1 MPANITF
8 LTRTALFLALTLA
21 LQGFR
26 FPPFLT
32 GPSVNFLLALATIW
46 VGMASGVIIGLL
58 TPWTALLMGILP
70 APLTPAI
77 PFIMVGNALFTFFIG
92 FLYRYIPTRNG
103 LIIGV
108 TIGSAAKF
116 GIIAGAASYILNLPP
131 PITGAL
137 LFPQF
142 YNALLGGLL
151 AVFISVFLPTIQNTP
166 NAS

>member
-1 MPANITF
+1 MPLKITF

-32 GPSVNFLLALATIW
+32 GPSVNFLLALATLW
-46 VGMASGVIIGLL
+46 VGPASGIIIGLL

-77 PFIMVGNALFTFFIG
+77 PFIMIGNALFTFFIG

-103 LIIGV
+103 RIIGV
-108 TIGSAAKF
+108 ALGSTAKF
-116 GIIAGAASYILNLPP
+116 AIIAGAASYLLTLPP
-131 PITGAL
+131 PVTGAL
-137 LFPQF
+137 LLPQF
-142 YNALLGGLL
+142 YNALIGGLP
-151 AVFISVFLPTIQNTP
+151 AVSIHAFVPTIQNSTNP
-166 NAS
+166 G